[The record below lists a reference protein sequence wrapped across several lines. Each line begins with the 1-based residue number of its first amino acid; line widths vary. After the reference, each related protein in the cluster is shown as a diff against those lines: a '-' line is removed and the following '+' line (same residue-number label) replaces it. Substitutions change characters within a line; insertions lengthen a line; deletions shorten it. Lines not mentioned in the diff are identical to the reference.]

1 MGLGCW
7 RTGKKPL
14 YLEQVSN
21 IVQVGGDEVKEEA
34 KKGRVGSYLPLLA
47 KAKMGFYLEWNRKPI
62 KILLS
67 MLLLLSC
74 LSCV

>member
-21 IVQVGGDEVKEEA
+21 IVRVGGDEVKEEA
-34 KKGRVGSYLPLLA
+34 KKGRSHLPLLA
-47 KAKMGFYLEWNRKPI
+47 KAKTGFYFEWNRKPI

-74 LSCV
+74 LSRV